1 MMFIAENGS
10 KGSDTIQRNKTWE
23 EVVMEDILNYWSQM
37 GPAVGLIWLVVL
49 VFYIYVQWR
58 IFEKAGLPGWGV
70 IIPIYNIYLTLK
82 VAKRPGWWL
91 ILFFIPIVNLIIA
104 IIIPFD
110 IAKNFKK
117 DPLFGA
123 GLLFLGFIFYPVL
136 AFGKAKYVKT
146 KK

>member
-1 MMFIAENGS
+1 MFIAENGS

-70 IIPIYNIYLTLK
+70 IIPIYNIYLILK

-117 DPLFGA
+117 DSLFGA

-136 AFGKAKYVKT
+136 AFGKAKYVKS